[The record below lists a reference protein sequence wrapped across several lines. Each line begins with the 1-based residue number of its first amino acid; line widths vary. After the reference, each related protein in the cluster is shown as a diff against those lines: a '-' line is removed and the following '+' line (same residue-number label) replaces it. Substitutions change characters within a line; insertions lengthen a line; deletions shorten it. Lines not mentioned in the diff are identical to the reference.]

1 MSRSV
6 QKTAQVQTK
15 ALSRAEATEPV
26 TVTKRTRK
34 ATAPV
39 TED

>member
-6 QKTAQVQTK
+6 QKTAQVQTE
-15 ALSRAEATEPV
+15 ALNGAEVAEPV
-26 TVTKRTRK
+26 SVTKRTRK
-34 ATAPV
+34 ATATT